1 MEIFNGICHEGGG
14 GLVCHKRFFFKNI
27 SKILMLDMYFEIKM
41 IFQALEAGGGAAK
54 PLVDA
59 EPKI

>member
-1 MEIFNGICHEGGG
+1 MAKKGVGVLYVIS
-14 GLVCHKRFFFKNI
+14 VFFKNI
-27 SKILMLDMYFEIKM
+27 FKILMLDMHFESKM